1 VHVDCGE
8 APDELPQK
16 WADVVEKPARA
27 AGLPAPVLV
36 VLHSRFRFIIR
47 PILDYVLGLQAEH
60 PDRNVAVV
68 VPELVET
75 RWYYSLLHN
84 NRSAILKALLLFK
97 GNQRTAV
104 INIPWYLTS

>member
-1 VHVDCGE
+1 MN
-8 APDELPQK
+8 
-16 WADVVEKPARA
+16 
-27 AGLPAPVLV
+27 
-36 VLHSRFRFIIR
+36 
-47 PILDYVLGLQAEH
+47 
-60 PDRNVAVV
+60 RNVAVV